1 MRLWPGVVIAILQLV
16 IRFVV
21 PAIRPD
27 LSVYGVLGSMACAL
41 AILLWWL
48 LLSRAPWPDR
58 LGALALAA
66 VALFTTKFLV
76 HESIATGGMGML
88 FYMLAVPWLSLALVA
103 WAVLSRNL
111 AAGMRRATMVATIL
125 VACGT
130 WMLVRTGGFNAEF
143 KNDLHWRWTPT
154 PEEKLVAQSPIVP
167 VVLPPPKEAPAPADP
182 ATKAPEKKPEETAD
196 RILPETPAVPAEP
209 DTPAIWPGFRGP
221 HRDSVIP
228 GVRIKTDWNA
238 SPPASIWRRPVGP
251 GWSSFAVRGD
261 LIYTQEQRGP
271 DEVVTCYKLS
281 TGDPVWAHKDKA
293 RFWESNGGAGP
304 RGTPTLSRGRVY
316 TFGGTGILNAL
327 NARTGAV
334 LWSHAAATDHGKKTP
349 TWGFSSSP
357 LIVKDLVVVAVSGQL
372 FAYDAATSAPR
383 WSGPK
388 HGASYSSPQLATIG
402 GLEQILQLSA
412 DGATGVGLDG
422 KVLWEHAWKGYPIV
436 QPALTPDGD
445 VLISVSDSG
454 GTRRLGLTH
463 GASQWTVE
471 ERWTSTG
478 LKPYFND
485 FVVHKDHAYGFDGGI
500 MSCIDLKDGKRT
512 WKGGRY
518 GHGQLILLADQD
530 LMLVT
535 SEEGDLALVRA
546 VPDQF
551 TELARVP
558 AIEGKMWNH
567 PVLAGD
573 VLLVRNGEQMA
584 AYRLALAE

>member
-1 MRLWPGVVIAILQLV
+1 MRLWPGIVIAILQLL

-27 LSVYGVLGSMACAL
+27 LSVYGVLGSAACAV

-48 LLSRAPWPDR
+48 LFSRAPWPDR
-58 LGALALAA
+58 LGALGLAA
-66 VALFTTKFLV
+66 VALVITKYLV

-88 FYMLAVPWLSLALVA
+88 LYILAVPGLSLALVA
-103 WAVLSRNL
+103 GAVLSRNFST
-111 AAGMRRATMVATIL
+111 GMQRATMAAAIL
-125 VACGT
+125 VACGG
-130 WMLVRTGGFNAEF
+130 WALVRTGGFTAEF

-154 PEEKLVAQSPIVP
+154 PEEKLVARSPLIE
-167 VVLPPPKEAPAPADP
+167 PPAPAPNPP
-182 ATKAPEKKPEETAD
+182 AKAVEKTAD
-196 RILPETPAVPAEP
+196 RIVPEPPPVSSEP
-209 DTPAIWPGFRGP
+209 DTPAVWPGFRGP
-221 HRDSVIP
+221 HRDSVVA
-228 GVRIKTDWNA
+228 GVRIKTDWNS
-238 SPPASIWRRPVGP
+238 SPPARIWHRAVGP
-251 GWSSFAVRGD
+251 GWSSFAVGGD

-271 DEVVTCYKLS
+271 DEVVSCYKLA
-281 TGDPVWAHKDKA
+281 TGEPVWVHKDKA

-304 RGTPTLSRGRVY
+304 RGTPALSRGRVY

-327 NARTGAV
+327 NARTGGV
-334 LWSHAAATDHGKKTP
+334 LWSHAAATDHGRKVP

-357 LIVKDLVVVAVSGQL
+357 LVLDDIVVVAVSGQL
-372 FAYDAATSAPR
+372 LAYDAATGAPR
-383 WSGPK
+383 WSGPR
-388 HGASYSSPQLATIG
+388 HGTSYSSPHLAKIDG
-402 GLEQILQLSA
+402 EEQILHLSA
-412 DGATGVGLDG
+412 DGVISVGLDG
-422 KVLWEHAWKGYPIV
+422 KLLWEHDWKGYPIV

-445 VLISVSDSG
+445 VLISVTESS
-454 GTRRLGLTH
+454 GTRRLGIAH
-463 GASQWTVE
+463 DGNRWKVE
-471 ERWTSTG
+471 ERWTSNG

-485 FVVHKDHAYGFDGGI
+485 FVVHKDHVYGFDGGI
-500 MSCIDLKDGKRT
+500 MACIDLKDGKRV

-535 SEEGDLALVRA
+535 AEEGDLALVRA

-567 PVLAGD
+567 PVLAND

-584 AYRLALAE
+584 AYRLGSAE